1 MYERESIMQHHF
13 HFHLH
18 HHARHHARYDV
29 DMTQGS
35 TTRHLVRFALPLL
48 AGNLFQQLYNMV
60 DTWVVGNFVSNE
72 AFSAVGTVTPI
83 INTLI
88 GFFLGMSSGAGVV
101 ISQYYGA
108 HRPEKVREAVHTAML
123 LTVIMGVVFTGVGIA
138 MTPLMLELMKTP
150 AEVAPDQAAYLTI
163 YFAGIMGLL
172 LYNMGSGIL
181 RAVGDSQRPF
191 YFLLVSAGVNTALD
205 LLFVLKFGMG
215 VEGVAYATIIAQA
228 VSAALTIAVLIG
240 YDGSVKLSLRDLRI
254 HWRMLKKIVAVG
266 IPAALQM
273 AITAFSNVFV
283 QGYINH
289 FGADCMSG
297 WTAYT
302 KIDQLVILPVQ
313 SLSLASTT
321 FVGQNL
327 GVGNVERAKGGVRRA
342 LYLSFAV
349 TAVLLVPVLTLA
361 PDMTAF
367 FNSKPEV
374 VSYGALLLRLLSPFY
389 FFFCINQIYS
399 GALRGSGNSQVP
411 MFIMLGSFVVFRQ
424 IYLYVMAHFISN
436 EIVPIAMGY
445 PAGWFVCS
453 AVTLLYYAHC
463 KFDSH
468 RLVEDV

>member
-1 MYERESIMQHHF
+1 MQHHL
-13 HFHLH
+13 HFPFH
-18 HHARHHARYDV
+18 HHKPHAARYDV

-35 TTRHLVRFALPLL
+35 TTGHLIRFALPLL

-72 AFSAVGTVTPI
+72 AFSAVGTVGPI

-108 HRPEKVREAVHTAML
+108 HRPEKVHQAVHTAIL
-123 LTVIMGVVFTGVGIA
+123 LTLLLGVVFTG
-138 MTPLMLELMKTP
+138 
-150 AEVAPDQAAYLTI
+150 
-163 YFAGIMGLL
+163 AGIMGLL

-181 RAVGDSQRPF
+181 QAAGDSRRPF
-191 YFLLVSAGVNTALD
+191 YFLVVSAVVNTALD
-205 LLFVLKFGMG
+205 LLFVLQFGMG

-228 VSAALTIAVLIG
+228 VSAILTMIVLIR
-240 YDGSVKLSLRDLRI
+240 YDGSIRLELRKLRF
-254 HWRMLKKIVAVG
+254 HWDMLKKIVSVG

-313 SLSLASTT
+313 SLSMASTT

-327 GVGNVERAKGGVRRA
+327 GVGNVARAKGGVRRA
-342 LYLSFAV
+342 LLLSFAV
-349 TAVLLVPVLTLA
+349 TAVLLVPVLLLA
-361 PDMTAF
+361 PGLTSF
-367 FNSKPEV
+367 FNSKAEV

-399 GALRGSGNSQVP
+399 GALRGAGNSRMP

-424 IYLYVMAHFISN
+424 IYLYVMANYISN
-436 EIVPIAMGY
+436 EIVPIALSY

-453 AVTLLYYAHC
+453 AATLLYYTHC
-463 KFDSH
+463 KFDH
-468 RLVEDV
+468 YRLVEDV

>member
-1 MYERESIMQHHF
+1 MQHHF

-150 AEVAPDQAAYLTI
+150 AEVAPDQTVYLTI

-181 RAVGDSQRPF
+181 RAVGDSRRPF

-228 VSAALTIAVLIG
+228 VSAVLTIAVLIG

>member
-1 MYERESIMQHHF
+1 MQHHF

-35 TTRHLVRFALPLL
+35 TTRHLINFALPLL

-108 HRPEKVREAVHTAML
+108 HRPEKVHEAVHTAML

-150 AEVAPDQAAYLTI
+150 AEVAPDQTAYLTI

-228 VSAALTIAVLIG
+228 VSAVLTIAVLIG

-254 HWRMLKKIVAVG
+254 HWRMLKNIVAVG

-313 SLSLASTT
+313 SLALASTT

-327 GVGNVERAKGGVRRA
+327 GVGNVDRAKGGVRRA

-453 AVTLLYYAHC
+453 AVTLLYYARC

>member
-1 MYERESIMQHHF
+1 MQHHF

-150 AEVAPDQAAYLTI
+150 AEVAPDQTAYLTI

-389 FFFCINQIYS
+389 FFFCINQVYS
-399 GALRGSGNSQVP
+399 GALRGAGNSQVP

>member
-1 MYERESIMQHHF
+1 MQHHF

-150 AEVAPDQAAYLTI
+150 AEVAPDQTAYLTI

>member
-1 MYERESIMQHHF
+1 MQHHF

-18 HHARHHARYDV
+18 NHARHHARYDV

-150 AEVAPDQAAYLTI
+150 AEVAPDQTAYLTI

-228 VSAALTIAVLIG
+228 VSAVLTIAVLIG

>member
-1 MYERESIMQHHF
+1 MQHHF

-123 LTVIMGVVFTGVGIA
+123 LTVIMGVVFTGAGIA

-228 VSAALTIAVLIG
+228 VSAVLTIAVLIG

-436 EIVPIAMGY
+436 EIVPIALSY